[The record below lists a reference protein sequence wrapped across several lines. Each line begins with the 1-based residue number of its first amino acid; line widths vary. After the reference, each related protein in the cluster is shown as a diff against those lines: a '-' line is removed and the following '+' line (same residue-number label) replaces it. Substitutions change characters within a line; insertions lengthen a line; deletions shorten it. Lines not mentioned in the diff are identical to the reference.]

1 MEALEPHR
9 ALEAVS
15 QLLATI
21 NGFLQ
26 ERQPWALAKQGDAA
40 RGELEATLY
49 TALEGLRITSLLIE
63 PVMPAIAPRL
73 RALLGAHDLPVNLLD
88 ATGWGQLPAG
98 ATLGPTEPL
107 FPRVDADAY
116 LKEITMD
123 ETAPVQP
130 EENLLTIDQ
139 FAAIKLVVGIVR
151 EAERVPNSKKLVR
164 MMVDLGEPQLRQ
176 LVAGIAERYQP
187 EALLG
192 RRIVVVAN
200 LKPAKLMGVESRGML
215 LAASVNGDPFLLSV
229 DGEVP
234 PGTGVR

>member
-1 MEALEPHR
+1 M
-9 ALEAVS
+9 
-15 QLLATI
+15 
-21 NGFLQ
+21 
-26 ERQPWALAKQGDAA
+26 
-40 RGELEATLY
+40 
-49 TALEGLRITSLLIE
+49 
-63 PVMPAIAPRL
+63 
-73 RALLGAHDLPVNLLD
+73 
-88 ATGWGQLPAG
+88 
-98 ATLGPTEPL
+98 PL

-123 ETAPVQP
+123 ETTPAQP

-164 MMVDLGEPQLRQ
+164 MLVDLGEPQLRQ

-234 PGTGVR
+234 AGTGVK